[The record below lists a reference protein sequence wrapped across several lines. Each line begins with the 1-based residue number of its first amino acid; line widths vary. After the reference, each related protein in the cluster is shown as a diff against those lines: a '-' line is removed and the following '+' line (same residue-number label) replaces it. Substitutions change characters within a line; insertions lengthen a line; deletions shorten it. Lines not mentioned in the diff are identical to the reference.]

1 MKIYVG
7 SNKIKAKQITLKELI
22 YNSLQK
28 DSNFSNKVEINSDK
42 FSDNSAS
49 WIEIEQFTDVNVI
62 SIGINFDAE
71 DDNKLE
77 DITVWESKYKVD
89 EDSSKQI
96 I

>member
-7 SNKIKAKQITLKELI
+7 NNKLKAKQITLKQLI
-22 YNSLQK
+22 YNSLRK
-28 DSNFSNKVEINSDK
+28 DSNFSNRVEINSDR
-42 FSDNSAS
+42 FHDNSAS

-62 SIGINFDAE
+62 SMGINFDAE

>member
-7 SNKIKAKQITLKELI
+7 SNKLKAKQITLKELI

-28 DSNFSNKVEINSDK
+28 DCNFSNRVELNSDR
-42 FSDNSAS
+42 FSDGSAS
-49 WIEIEQFTDVNVI
+49 WIEIRQFTNEKVVD
-62 SIGINFDAE
+62 IGINFDAE

-77 DITVWESKYKVD
+77 DIAVWEYKYKVD
-89 EDSSKQI
+89 DDSSKTI

>member
-7 SNKIKAKQITLKELI
+7 NNKLKAKQITLKELI

-28 DSNFSNKVEINSDK
+28 DSNFKHKVEIDSDR
-42 FSDNSAS
+42 FSDDSAS

-62 SIGINFDAE
+62 GIGINFDAE